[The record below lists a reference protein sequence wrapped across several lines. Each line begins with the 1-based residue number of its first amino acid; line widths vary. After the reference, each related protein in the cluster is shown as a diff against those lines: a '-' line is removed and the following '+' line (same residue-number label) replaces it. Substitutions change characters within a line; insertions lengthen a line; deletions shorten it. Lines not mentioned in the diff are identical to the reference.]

1 MKERLLAAA
10 SEILSTE
17 GPAALTTRR
26 VCEAVGVTMPTLY
39 HHFPNRDALV
49 QAVYDHA
56 LGEFMAKKR
65 SLKLSDDPLD
75 DLRRS
80 CELVL
85 DFVAKNKNVAIAVV
99 SRSLEEPAMLE
110 PSYQLLRDRVR
121 RAAEAGRLHVPEDT
135 ATAMTWS
142 TVQGL
147 LIQTVAPVDASAST
161 AAVRK
166 RLLDGL
172 ISAL

>member
-56 LGEFMAKKR
+56 LGQFMAKKR
-65 SLKLSDDPLD
+65 SLELSDDPLD
-75 DLRRS
+75 DLRRG

-99 SRSLEEPAMLE
+99 ARGLEDPSILG
-110 PSYQLLRDRVR
+110 PSYQLLRERVQ
-121 RAAEAGRLHVPEDT
+121 RAKQAGLLHVPEAM

-142 TVQGL
+142 AVQGL
-147 LIQTVAPVDASAST
+147 LVQTIAPVDP
-161 AAVRK
+161 AVNLGQLRK

-172 ISAL
+172 ITSL